1 LIKLFHGTDLLEE
14 YAERR
19 NITHL
24 NPIEKK
30 FKAEFRYSILESII
44 RTNLTAGSVELV
56 TELTLKVDPQLHL
69 ISQKRK

>member
-1 LIKLFHGTDLLEE
+1 MEQI
-14 YAERR
+14 YSR
-19 NITHL
+19 NMLNVEISHL

-56 TELTLKVDPQLHL
+56 TELTLFYDPPQGTVHH
-69 ISQKRK
+69 SK